1 MTRPVI
7 VELAVAPTA
16 GPGTVSLAQADEITA
31 LAQRLGATA
40 VRLVDRG
47 PGGQAIDPTVVGS
60 YLAGRSGD
68 IGYLADVPTTGQAP
82 YNLARRILSA
92 DRATAGR
99 FGVVLRAGHGDE
111 VSQAT
116 APDPAA
122 SGPIARWSEY
132 ARVLT
137 RLWESFPRAALLGDV
152 ENALVVNDSLIR
164 PIAHTG
170 RFYRVAGPLDGP
182 SSVQGRP
189 VLAATDPELL
199 DEATAVADL
208 IIVGRDQAAGADRA
222 LTSALARAGRDRSQ
236 VALMGRVVLPAGPHG
251 DPGRPDL
258 ADPAALR
265 TWITGTGLDGVV
277 LAPTGPAE
285 QIADLLTTLVPALH
299 PARGDTLR
307 AGLGLPA
314 PAPVEVAA

>member
-1 MTRPVI
+1 MSRPVI
-7 VELAVAPTA
+7 VELTVTPTA
-16 GPGTVSLAQADEITA
+16 GPGSVSLAQADEIAT
-31 LAQRLGATA
+31 LAQRLGLTA
-40 VRLVDRG
+40 LRLVDRG
-47 PGGQAIDPTVVGS
+47 PGGQALDPTVVGS
-60 YLAGRSGD
+60 YLAGRNGD

-99 FGVVLRAGHGDE
+99 FGVVLRAGDGDE
-111 VSQAT
+111 VSQAA
-116 APDPAA
+116 APDPTAT
-122 SGPIARWSEY
+122 GPVARWSEY

-152 ENALVVNDSLIR
+152 ANALVVDDSLIR

-199 DEATAVADL
+199 DEASAVADL
-208 IIVGRDQAAGADRA
+208 VIVGRARAAGADPT
-222 LTSALARAGRDRSQ
+222 LTSALARIGRDRSH
-236 VALMGRVVLPAGPHG
+236 VALLGRVVLPAGLHG
-251 DPGRPDL
+251 EPSPPDL
-258 ADPAALR
+258 ADPVALR
-265 TWITGTGLDGVV
+265 AWITATGLDGVV
-277 LAPTGPAE
+277 LAPTGSAE
-285 QIADLLTTLVPALH
+285 QIADLLTAFVPALH

-314 PAPVEVAA
+314 PAPVQVAA